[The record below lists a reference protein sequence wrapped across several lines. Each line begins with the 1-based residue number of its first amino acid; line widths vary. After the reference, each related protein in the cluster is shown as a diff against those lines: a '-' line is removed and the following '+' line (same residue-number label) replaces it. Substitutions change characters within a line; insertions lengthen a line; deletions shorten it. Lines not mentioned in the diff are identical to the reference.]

1 MKSKLIR
8 ITTVPSSLK
17 ILLKGQ
23 HSFMSEY
30 YDVIGISSKGEDLDE
45 VKKIEGIET
54 IAVEMTRTI
63 TPFKD
68 LQSVW
73 KLYRVFRRERPK
85 IVHTHTPKAGI
96 VGMLAAK
103 LAGVP
108 IRLHTVAGLPLL
120 EASGLKRFLL
130 NSVEKLTY
138 SCATKVYPN
147 SVGLFNIILEQKFC
161 KKEKLMVISNG
172 SSNGLDIHYFNPA
185 AVSNEQQQ
193 TLKKDLQIKPNDFV
207 FIFIG
212 RLVGDKGINELITSF
227 RTISNSHKNCKL
239 LLVGASEPELDPLS
253 SETISIMNENKDI
266 IEVGFQKDVRPY
278 LSISNALV
286 FPTYRE
292 GFPNVVLQACA
303 MGLPAIVTDINGCN
317 EIIMEG
323 KNGTII
329 APKDIDALTNAMQ
342 KFLEEKERWQDANS
356 YRKTIVDR
364 FQQEIV
370 WNALL
375 AEYKTL
381 EAHVC

>member
-45 VKKIEGIET
+45 VKNNEGIET

-63 TPFKD
+63 SPFKD
-68 LQSVW
+68 LRSVW
-73 KLYRVFRRERPK
+73 KLYQIFRRERPK

-120 EASGLKRFLL
+120 EVTGLKRFLL

-147 SVGLFNIILEQKFC
+147 SVGLYNIILEQKFC
-161 KKEKLMVISNG
+161 KNEKLMVISNG
-172 SSNGLDIHYFNPA
+172 SSNGIDIHYFNPA
-185 AVSNEQQQ
+185 AVSNEQQK

-207 FIFIG
+207 FILIG

-227 RTISNSHKNCKL
+227 KTISKSHKNCKL

-253 SETISIMNENKDI
+253 PETISIMKENKDI

-329 APKDIDALTNAMQ
+329 TPKDIDALTNAMQ
-342 KFLEEKERWQDANS
+342 KFLEEKEHWQDANS

>member
-172 SSNGLDIHYFNPA
+172 SSNGMDIHYFNPA

>member
-172 SSNGLDIHYFNPA
+172 SSNGMDIHYFNPA

-193 TLKKDLQIKPNDFV
+193 TLKKDLQIILIILNYFNKYDILHKKP
-207 FIFIG
+207 
-212 RLVGDKGINELITSF
+212 
-227 RTISNSHKNCKL
+227 
-239 LLVGASEPELDPLS
+239 
-253 SETISIMNENKDI
+253 
-266 IEVGFQKDVRPY
+266 
-278 LSISNALV
+278 
-286 FPTYRE
+286 
-292 GFPNVVLQACA
+292 
-303 MGLPAIVTDINGCN
+303 
-317 EIIMEG
+317 
-323 KNGTII
+323 
-329 APKDIDALTNAMQ
+329 
-342 KFLEEKERWQDANS
+342 
-356 YRKTIVDR
+356 
-364 FQQEIV
+364 
-370 WNALL
+370 
-375 AEYKTL
+375 YKI
-381 EAHVC
+381 HI